1 MNKMVREEI
10 TFNGKTVADERLR
23 RLMMTIM
30 TAVFMT
36 VGIVFTGIGGGV
48 LYKSNQDT
56 RKCTETVYG
65 TLERYKYSSSSD
77 HHGLTSPVVSYT
89 YNGKTYEWESDTYSS
104 KRPYMPGEKIEVHL
118 DPDDPAHSYLTGYR
132 QDSVLGLIFTI
143 VGGSLLS
150 VAFILL
156 IVFHFINGHKQPAEI
171 LVEHKEYY

>member
-1 MNKMVREEI
+1 MVREEI

-65 TLERYKYSSSSD
+65 VHGISHQNIDHRSLEGGGDIRLNYLFTL
-77 HHGLTSPVVSYT
+77 HAAGIQMV
-89 YNGKTYEWESDTYSS
+89 
-104 KRPYMPGEKIEVHL
+104 
-118 DPDDPAHSYLTGYR
+118 
-132 QDSVLGLIFTI
+132 
-143 VGGSLLS
+143 
-150 VAFILL
+150 
-156 IVFHFINGHKQPAEI
+156 
-171 LVEHKEYY
+171 